1 MDIFYE
7 PYEGVIMHGGS
18 ELGTGIAKVCNF
30 LARPSGYQ
38 PRHAREQLVS

>member
-18 ELGTGIAKVCNF
+18 ELGTGIAKVGR
-30 LARPSGYQ
+30 LAFFY
-38 PRHAREQLVS
+38 E